1 MPKRAR
7 VRENLSDEEQTQ
19 IISDKNKHIDTEI
32 YCNYNV
38 LLCRFAR

>member
-19 IISDKNKHIDTEI
+19 IISDNKHIDTEI

-38 LLCRFAR
+38 LLRFAR

>member
-19 IISDKNKHIDTEI
+19 IISDNIKHIDTEI

-38 LLCRFAR
+38 LLRFAR